1 MEKNHNIAIKKNLL
15 MSTAV
20 GDIAGS
26 AYEGR
31 THRTKDYGKVKL
43 FSSRAH
49 FTDDTVLTFACAE
62 AFIDK
67 LDMTMNLWKCANE
80 HRDAGFGSSFK
91 KWFASHHPQP
101 YRSLGNGSAMRCSSA
116 GWLAQTEEDCISMAT
131 QTAAPTHN
139 HPEGIKGAVVTA
151 LTIFHLKNGKDKEFV
166 REQILDRYYPDWS
179 DLKYADFHDS
189 YTFNSTC
196 PGTVGPAIICF
207 LESKDYVD
215 CIKLAISLGGD
226 ADTLAAIAGPM
237 AYAYFRKMPDALVYQ
252 AMKKL
257 PEWMVQV
264 NERFDELC
272 GI

>member
-1 MEKNHNIAIKKNLL
+1 MCFVSDDFRIIAMQSIFDECAWLTISAFLLSSMIVFTISVKHFLIMEKNHNTAIMKNLL

-31 THRTKDYGKVKL
+31 THRTKDYDKVKL

-139 HPEGIKGAVVTA
+139 HPEGIKP
-151 LTIFHLKNGKDKEFV
+151 FGKGF
-166 REQILDRYYPDWS
+166 S
-179 DLKYADFHDS
+179 
-189 YTFNSTC
+189 
-196 PGTVGPAIICF
+196 G
-207 LESKDYVD
+207 
-215 CIKLAISLGGD
+215 
-226 ADTLAAIAGPM
+226 
-237 AYAYFRKMPDALVYQ
+237 
-252 AMKKL
+252 
-257 PEWMVQV
+257 
-264 NERFDELC
+264 
-272 GI
+272 